1 MFGEELSS
9 FLDYLTYE
17 KKYSAHTVTSYKADL
32 EQFFVFLNPTQERY
46 PINEVNYQQIRKWIV
61 SLMDSGISPK
71 SINRKLSSLK
81 SFFKYLQRQEIVR
94 VNPMSRISGPKIPK
108 RLPEFVDESSMSK
121 LLDGVVFEDNF
132 KGMTDRLMIDLF
144 YQAGL
149 RRSEL
154 AKLKEQDIDVSNG
167 SLKVLGKR
175 NKERMIPVSVQ
186 LMRNLEGYLQV
197 KQDRKIA
204 NPMLLVNEKGNS
216 LSDAYIYSTV
226 RTYLGSVTTLSKKS
240 PHVLRHTFATHLLDN
255 GADINAVKDLLGHAS
270 LSATQV
276 YTHNTIDKLK
286 KSYKQAHPRG
296 DS

>member
-1 MFGEELSS
+1 MFGEELSA
-9 FLDYLTYE
+9 FLDYLSYE
-17 KKYSAHTVTSYKADL
+17 KKYSAHTSISYKADL
-32 EQFFVFLNPTQERY
+32 QQFFAFLNPSQEEF
-46 PINEVNYQQIRKWIV
+46 PITEVNYQQIRKWVV

-71 SINRKLSSLK
+71 SVNRKLSSLK
-81 SFFKYLQRQEIVR
+81 SFFRYLQRRETIA

-108 RLPEFVDESSMSK
+108 RLPEFVDESSMSN
-121 LLDGVVFEDNF
+121 LLDGAVFEDSF

-154 AKLKEQDIDVSNG
+154 ANLQERDIDVSNG
-167 SLKVLGKR
+167 SIKVLGKR
-175 NKERMIPVSVQ
+175 NKERMIPVSVM

-197 KQDRKIA
+197 KQDRKIS

-216 LSDAYIYSTV
+216 LSEAYIYKTV
-226 RTYLGSVTTLSKKS
+226 KTYLGGVTTLSKKS

-270 LSATQV
+270 LSATQI

>member
-1 MFGEELSS
+1 
-9 FLDYLTYE
+9 LDYLSYE
-17 KKYSAHTVTSYKADL
+17 KKYSAHTSISYKADL
-32 EQFFVFLNPTQERY
+32 EQFFAFLNPSQEEF
-46 PINEVNYQQIRKWIV
+46 PITEVNYQQIRKWVV

-71 SINRKLSSLK
+71 SVNRKLSSLK
-81 SFFKYLQRQEIVR
+81 SFFKYLQRRETIA

-108 RLPEFVDESSMSK
+108 RLPEFVDESSMSN
-121 LLDGVVFEDNF
+121 LLDGAVFEDNF

-154 AKLKEQDIDVSNG
+154 ANLQERDIDVSNG
-167 SLKVLGKR
+167 SIKVLGKR
-175 NKERMIPVSVQ
+175 NKERMIPVSVM

-197 KQDRKIA
+197 KQDRKIS

-216 LSDAYIYSTV
+216 LSEAYIYKTV
-226 RTYLGSVTTLSKKS
+226 KTYLGGVTTLSKKS

-270 LSATQV
+270 LSATQI

>member
-1 MFGEELSS
+1 M
-9 FLDYLTYE
+9 DYLSYE
-17 KKYSAHTVTSYKADL
+17 KKYSAHTSISYKADL
-32 EQFFVFLNPTQERY
+32 EQFFAFLNPSQEEF
-46 PINEVNYQQIRKWIV
+46 PITEVNYQQIRKWVV

-71 SINRKLSSLK
+71 SVNRKLSSLK
-81 SFFKYLQRQEIVR
+81 SFFKYLQRRETIA

-108 RLPEFVDESSMSK
+108 RLPEFVDESSMSN
-121 LLDGVVFEDNF
+121 LLDGAVFEDNF

-154 AKLKEQDIDVSNG
+154 ANLQERDIDVSNG
-167 SLKVLGKR
+167 SIKVLGKR
-175 NKERMIPVSVQ
+175 NKERMIPVSVM

-197 KQDRKIA
+197 KQDRKIS

-216 LSDAYIYSTV
+216 LSEAYIYKTV
-226 RTYLGSVTTLSKKS
+226 KTYLGGVTTLSKKS

-270 LSATQV
+270 LSATQI

>member
-1 MFGEELSS
+1 MFGEELSA
-9 FLDYLTYE
+9 FLDYLSYE
-17 KKYSAHTVTSYKADL
+17 KKYSAHTSISYKADL
-32 EQFFVFLNPTQERY
+32 EQFFAFLNPSQEEF
-46 PINEVNYQQIRKWIV
+46 PITEVNYQQIRKWVV

-71 SINRKLSSLK
+71 SVNRKLSSLK
-81 SFFKYLQRQEIVR
+81 SFFKYLQRRETIA

-108 RLPEFVDESSMSK
+108 RLPEFVDESSMSN
-121 LLDGVVFEDNF
+121 LLDGAVFEDNF

-154 AKLKEQDIDVSNG
+154 ANLQERDIDVSNG
-167 SLKVLGKR
+167 SIKVLGKR
-175 NKERMIPVSVQ
+175 NKERMIPVSVM

-197 KQDRKIA
+197 KQDRKIS

-216 LSDAYIYSTV
+216 LSEAYIYKTV
-226 RTYLGSVTTLSKKS
+226 KTYLGGVTTLSKKS

-270 LSATQV
+270 LSATQI